1 MDPVV
6 VIGGCGGLGHHIV
19 RRLLEKKDSS
29 DIVAFDLRIDRNI
42 HPGVKYI
49 RGSITSRD
57 DVQKLIQDVKP
68 RVIFHTASP
77 VAMEQKKK
85 KKKNGDEIFER
96 VNIGGTRTLL
106 DVIRDAKCVKAVI
119 YTSSSSVVHDSFTD
133 IVNGTEDAPKVFLP
147 EQREFYTH
155 TKAVA
160 EDMVLTANKK
170 YSYKTAV
177 IRGCTLFGEGDIT
190 TIPKIVQNAQ
200 TGRGRLQVGYNR
212 NLYDFTYLGNAADAH
227 ILAAKALLSP
237 YTPADGPVDGEAFT
251 ITNDEPWP
259 FWNFAHAVS
268 AAAGYPVT
276 NVRVVPPF
284 VFYAIAVLVEWT
296 VWLTSF
302 GTRESLL
309 NRKMVRY
316 FTMTRTFDISK
327 AKKRLG
333 YRPEVNMT
341 DAVTRSV
348 AAFLASSEAVKKTK

>member
-19 RRLLEKKDSS
+19 KRLLEKKDASNI
-29 DIVAFDLRIDRNI
+29 IVFDLNIDRNI
-42 HPGVKYI
+42 YPGVRYI

-57 DVQKLIQDVKP
+57 DVQQLIQGVKP

-77 VAMEQKKK
+77 ILMAQK
-85 KKKNGDEIFER
+85 NSNEIFER
-96 VNIGGTRTLL
+96 VNIGGTRNLL
-106 DVIRDAKCVKAVI
+106 DVIRDARSVKAVV
-119 YTSSSSVVHDSFTD
+119 YTSSSSVVHEGYTD

-147 EQREFYTH
+147 EQKEFYTH

-160 EDMVLTANKK
+160 EDMVLAANRK
-170 YSYKTAV
+170 YGYKTVAL
-177 IRGCTLFGEGDIT
+177 RGCILFGEGDVT
-190 TIPKIVQNAQ
+190 SIPKIIQNAKA
-200 TGRGRLQVGYNR
+200 GRGNLQVGNNQ
-212 NLYDFTYLGNAADAH
+212 NLCDYTYLGNAADAH

-237 YTPADGPVDGEAFT
+237 STPEDGPVDGEAFT

-259 FWNFAHAVS
+259 FWDFAHAVS

-276 NVRVVPPF
+276 NARVVPSF
-284 VFYAIAVLVEWT
+284 IFYVIAVLVEWS

-302 GTRESLL
+302 GKRESQL
-309 NRKMVRY
+309 NRKMVR
-316 FTMTRTFDISK
+316 FFSMTRTFDISK

-341 DAVTRSV
+341 DAVNRSV
-348 AAFLASSEAVKKTK
+348 AAFLANSETSKKTT